1 MELRV
6 LRYFLTVAR
15 EENISRAADILH
27 ITQPT
32 LSRQLMQ
39 LEEELG
45 TQLFLRG
52 KRRVTLTEDGVLLS
66 QRAEEILTLMDNIER
81 DVGQNH
87 ISGTISIGSVESI
100 LASQI
105 LSNLIKTFHL
115 KYSQVKFN
123 LYTGNANDI
132 REKID
137 KGLLDIGLLL
147 TPVNI
152 EKYDSIRLPQQ
163 ERWGILM
170 PNNAVLSKKEYVT
183 PEDVVG
189 LPLIIPNRPVVQ
201 QEIAG
206 WFGNHYD
213 NLQIFATY
221 NLIYNAAALVQ
232 QHLGYAI
239 CLESVMEIRGIENT
253 CFRPFSP
260 EYTSSCL
267 FIWKNTKVFTP
278 TTARFIQFM
287 KDTYETD
294 KHY

>member
-1 MELRV
+1 MELRI

-45 TQLFLRG
+45 IQLLLRG
-52 KRRVTLTEDGVLLS
+52 NRRVSLTEAGVLFS
-66 QRAEEILTLMDNIER
+66 QRAEEILTLMDKFER
-81 DVGQNH
+81 EVGQNP
-87 ISGTISIGSVESI
+87 ISGTISVGSVESI

-115 KYSQVKFN
+115 NYSQVKFN

-137 KGLLDIGLLL
+137 NGLLDIGLLL

-170 PNNAVLSKKEYVT
+170 PNNAMLAKKEYVT
-183 PEDVVG
+183 PDDVVG
-189 LPLIIPNRPVVQ
+189 LPLIIPNRSVVQ
-201 QEIAG
+201 QEIAS
-206 WFGNHYD
+206 WFGNRYD

-239 CLESVMEIRGIENT
+239 CVESVLEIRGIENT

-260 EYTSSCL
+260 NYTSSCL
-267 FIWKNTKVFTP
+267 FIWKNAKVFTP

-287 KDTYETD
+287 KDTYETR
-294 KHY
+294 

>member
-1 MELRV
+1 MDIRMLRN
-6 LRYFLTVAR
+6 FLTVAR

-45 TQLFLRG
+45 IQLLLRG
-52 KRRVTLTEDGVLLS
+52 NRRVTLTEAGVLFS
-66 QRAEEILTLMDNIER
+66 QRAEEILTLMDNFER
-81 DVGQNH
+81 EVGQNT

-115 KYSQVKFN
+115 KYSQVTFN

-137 KGLLDIGLLL
+137 NGLLDIGLLL

-163 ERWGILM
+163 ERWGVLM
-170 PNNAVLSKKEYVT
+170 PNNAMLTKKDYVT
-183 PEDVVG
+183 PDDVVG

-206 WFGNHYD
+206 WFGNRYD
-213 NLQIFATY
+213 HLQIFATY

-232 QHLGYAI
+232 QQLGYAI
-239 CLESVMEIRGIENT
+239 CVESVKEIRGIENT

-260 EYTSSCL
+260 LYTSSCL
-267 FIWKNTKVFTP
+267 FIWKNAKVFTP
-278 TTARFIQFM
+278 TIARFIQFM
-287 KDTYETD
+287 KDTYET
-294 KHY
+294 K